1 MEDRQNSHDMID
13 VTDCLE
19 ARDALRGM
27 KNFCFWIL
35 LLSLLILEGL
45 FWLERADWIADRPV
59 GSDSRIGRN
68 ARAAVAQIK
77 SESLPRVPP
86 GQTVTSPTDDSK
98 AESLSGQRVPVGAV
112 EQAAQEVTEEARA
125 AQAAEEAKEPIDWN
139 RFKLPVR
146 AGWALI
152 GGLNFLVLFFAVLY
166 VLILL
171 ITLKV
176 SLVSRLGGISH
187 ITRAFFISLF
197 FLLFLFPWQCIIPR
211 VMIGA
216 VYLPSEL
223 LCVFPSKAEDSGF
236 WRVLMYLRFVG
247 LWALSVWLLLWSAL
261 RSGRWYRATQRRLGI
276 MT

>member
-1 MEDRQNSHDMID
+1 M
-13 VTDCLE
+13 
-19 ARDALRGM
+19 
-27 KNFCFWIL
+27 
-35 LLSLLILEGL
+35 
-45 FWLERADWIADRPV
+45 
-59 GSDSRIGRN
+59 
-68 ARAAVAQIK
+68 
-77 SESLPRVPP
+77 
-86 GQTVTSPTDDSK
+86 
-98 AESLSGQRVPVGAV
+98 
-112 EQAAQEVTEEARA
+112 
-125 AQAAEEAKEPIDWN
+125 
-139 RFKLPVR
+139 VR
-146 AGWALI
+146 TTAGWALI